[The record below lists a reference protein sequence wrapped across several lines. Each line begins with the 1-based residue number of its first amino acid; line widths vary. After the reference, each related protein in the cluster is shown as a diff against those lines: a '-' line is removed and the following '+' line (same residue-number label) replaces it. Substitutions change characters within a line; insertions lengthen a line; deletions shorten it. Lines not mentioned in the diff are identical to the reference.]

1 MSVFTRL
8 CGSEGCRKKHWHYA
22 FCIRNVR
29 YRGSLPEARTKHE
42 AEQAETKLRSD
53 VFEGRYGRPTGSQD
67 FVSFVEDVY
76 LPWAR
81 QNKRSWKH
89 DEFRAATICASRQFR
104 GKTFAQ
110 ITPVPV
116 EKFKQER
123 RASKTK
129 YGTDRSA
136 ASVNRELELLSKIF
150 TLARRYK
157 VTDQPN
163 PCSDVQHLAE
173 PSKRVRYLLDEEEPR
188 LLAQLE
194 GQRAHLRPLVVVAL
208 GTGMRLG
215 DQLTLRWSQVDFQH
229 NLVHVPNAKTGQ
241 EYDVPMNQD
250 VRRELQAL
258 KRASAG
264 AEYVFLSARTGTRIK
279 EVKKGFKTACRLA
292 GISDLRWHDLRHTF
306 GTRMGAAGYGA
317 YEIAELMGHA
327 DIKTSRR
334 YAHPV
339 SERKQ
344 AAVEATRRGAAQTC
358 HSPATEAEQP
368 PKLVA
373 VNS

>member
-1 MSVFTRL
+1 MSVFTRP

-42 AEQAETKLRSD
+42 AEQAETKLRSE
-53 VFEGRYGRPTGSQD
+53 VFEGRFGRPTGSQPFVD
-67 FVSFVEDVY
+67 FVEEVY

-89 DEFRAATICASRQFR
+89 DEFRAATICASRQFK

-110 ITPVPV
+110 ITPVQV

-123 RASKTK
+123 RATK
-129 YGTDRSA
+129 SRRGTDRSA

-150 TLARRYK
+150 TLARKYK
-157 VTDQPN
+157 VTEQSN
-163 PCSDVQHLAE
+163 PCADVQHLPE

-188 LLAQLE
+188 LLAQLV
-194 GQRAHLRPLVVVAL
+194 GKRAHLRPLVVVAL

-215 DQLTLRWSQVDFQH
+215 DQLNLRWAQVDFQH
-229 NLVHVPNAKTGQ
+229 NLVHVPNSKTGQ

-258 KRASAG
+258 KRASAS
-264 AEYVFLSARTGTRIK
+264 AEYVFLSVRTGTRIK

-292 GISDLRWHDLRHTF
+292 GISDFRWHDLRHTF
-306 GTRMGAAGYGA
+306 GTRMGA
-317 YEIAELMGHA
+317 
-327 DIKTSRR
+327 
-334 YAHPV
+334 
-339 SERKQ
+339 
-344 AAVEATRRGAAQTC
+344 
-358 HSPATEAEQP
+358 PATAP
-368 PKLVA
+368 TR
-373 VNS
+373 SRS